1 MRSVGR
7 KDRERGTES
16 ERERERERE
25 RQQDFATERISTYK
39 MNFCSSFK
47 AI

>member
-16 ERERERERE
+16 ERERERER
-25 RQQDFATERISTYK
+25 QQDFATEKISTYK